1 MKEIKLT
8 DQFYMYQFP
17 PEEERV
23 LGQNIFVLIEGEEC
37 IVFDAGYE
45 RHMKQL
51 IPILSKYKIKHVIC
65 THFHP
70 DHCYGLNVLPKQD
83 LIGSKHSIETLE
95 MFDDLDNDLIM
106 PSTLIERDTVIEFG
120 DHIITLSLNPGHSNC
135 GMLIDIDGEFLL
147 IGDDYMTTNDDVPVL
162 PYVAETIEQHINA
175 LKNII
180 DCYNSYTFIPSH
192 GMPTFDESDLYY
204 RIKYLEFAL
213 TKEKDLSLF
222 YEEEDTH
229 FLSERWHTLNIRK

>member
-8 DQFYMYQFP
+8 ENFYMYQFP

-23 LGQNIFVLIEGEEC
+23 LGQNIFVLYKGEEC

-45 RHMKQL
+45 RHMTQL
-51 IPILSKYKIKHVIC
+51 ISKLAKFKIKHVIC

-83 LIGSKHSIETLE
+83 LIGSKYSLETLE
-95 MFDDLDNDLIM
+95 MFEDLDNEFIV
-106 PSTLIERDTVIEFG
+106 PSRLIEDNTVIEFG
-120 DHIITLSLNPGHSNC
+120 DHIITLTLNPGHSNC

-147 IGDDYMTTNDDVPVL
+147 IGDDYMTTNDDIPVL
-162 PYVAETIEQHINA
+162 PYVAETCEQHIEA

-180 DCYNSYTFIPSH
+180 DFYNGYTFIPSH
-192 GMPTFDESDLYY
+192 GIPTDDENDLYY
-204 RIKYLEFAL
+204 RIRYLEFAL
-213 TKEKDLSLF
+213 TKEKELSLF
-222 YEEEDTH
+222 YKNDDVH
-229 FLSERWHTLNIRK
+229 FLSERWHSLNIRK